1 MCLCRRRGSRVP
13 NTCQIINSKVWNFAV
28 PLSYHYGNDPV
39 VYNDPQTYRL
49 LFNLYPNI
57 INIFLFFM
65 VTVLLPSCQ
74 TWVHVWSPFV
84 IIICWLNYIIKNI
97 YTHCM
102 YPKYLVCIS
111 IILQLSIYQW
121 VYDLKPFPKLQVP
134 FYKLFSSHQ
143 IIPCSPL
150 QCQFQIHHC

>member
-84 IIICWLNYIIKNI
+84 IIICWLNYIII
-97 YTHCM
+97 YIHTLYVPQILGVYINYTATIHIPM
-102 YPKYLVCIS
+102 SLWLEAIS
-111 IILQLSIYQW
+111 QA
-121 VYDLKPFPKLQVP
+121 
-134 FYKLFSSHQ
+134 SST
-143 IIPCSPL
+143 L
-150 QCQFQIHHC
+150 L